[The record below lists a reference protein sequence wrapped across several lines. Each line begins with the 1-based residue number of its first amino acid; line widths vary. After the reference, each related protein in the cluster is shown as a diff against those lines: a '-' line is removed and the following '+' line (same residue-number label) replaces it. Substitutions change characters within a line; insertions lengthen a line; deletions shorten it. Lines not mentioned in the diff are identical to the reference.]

1 MYPDRWKSKT
11 FQILQGTSHHAAQLM
26 ALSSHLQQV
35 RAVLPASINS
45 SQNNSSSPLGHFCW
59 WHSFPRLNYPWTQ
72 NANSILFS
80 KGGDPAPQPSA
91 AGWRSQERSVV
102 IICSWGINTCCWV
115 HFAPY
120 VFFSK
125 NRTLTECVLGQWS
138 GKNLCGCLVP
148 YLLELFKKMI
158 Q

>member
-1 MYPDRWKSKT
+1 MTQFSQVKLSLNT
-11 FQILQGTSHHAAQLM
+11 ECQFHLVLQRRGPS
-26 ALSSHLQQV
+26 
-35 RAVLPASINS
+35 
-45 SQNNSSSPLGHFCW
+45 
-59 WHSFPRLNYPWTQ
+59 
-72 NANSILFS
+72 
-80 KGGDPAPQPSA
+80 PQPSG

-138 GKNLCGCLVP
+138 GKNLWLSCTVSAGAISEDASIVADQKSKLSANSIVV
-148 YLLELFKKMI
+148 LTHNTFMI
-158 Q
+158 RHYGGGRNYQYNTGEIIMLHKLKQSTGL